1 MDHLIAV
8 RFYDFQ
14 VGNHNFKHFPVVEA
28 MNFPESS
35 VVGNYEFH
43 DFSEVKTMN
52 FIEYSEVKTIHFASK
67 IAHVMKP

>member
-14 VGNHNFKHFPVVEA
+14 VGNHNFKNFPVVEA
-28 MNFPESS
+28 MNFIESS

-43 DFSEVKTMN
+43 DFSEVKTHE
-52 FIEYSEVKTIHFASK
+52 FH
-67 IAHVMKP
+67 